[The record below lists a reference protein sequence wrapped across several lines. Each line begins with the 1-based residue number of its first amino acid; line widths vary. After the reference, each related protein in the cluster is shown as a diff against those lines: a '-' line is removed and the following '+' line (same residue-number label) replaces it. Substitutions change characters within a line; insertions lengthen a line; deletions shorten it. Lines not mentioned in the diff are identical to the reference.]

1 MRPLDI
7 AEDGQLGL
15 VTMRGP
21 THGWGIELKSLLR
34 IEPLAAWKGGAPL
47 DLGAVFGVAGARADL
62 AERVLV
68 IDAGSE
74 ELPVLATGAVAV
86 RAIAWEAIHPLPP
99 AVIGSPRARFLTGIV
114 FGDEGRDALVIV
126 DVLGLGAALASATP
140 SPANSP
146 SLSNPR
152 QEINA

>member
-7 AEDGQLGL
+7 AEDGLLGL
-15 VTMRGP
+15 VTMGGS

-47 DLGAVFGVAGARADL
+47 DLGAVFGVVGERAKVAEL

-86 RAIAWEAIHPLPP
+86 RAVAWEAIHPLPP

-114 FGDEGRDALVIV
+114 FGEEGRDPLVIV
-126 DVLGLGAALASATP
+126 DVLGLGAALASA
-140 SPANSP
+140 SP
-146 SLSNPR
+146 SNPR
-152 QEINA
+152 EEINA